1 MAKFIDPF
9 EFNKRMQEEQ
19 KHYFTMGARGG
30 GRTAA
35 LEERMIKVEGYKAF
49 RGCMRVTVCLPSGKA
64 HAFVSGD
71 WLYKPHTDCWYCGG
85 GSYPSEICQPWGIE

>member
-1 MAKFIDPF
+1 MEKFIDPF

-19 KHYFTMGARGG
+19 KYHFTMGGRGG

-49 RGCMRVTVCLPSGKA
+49 RGCMRVTVCLPNGKA

-71 WLYKPHTDCWYCGG
+71 WLYKPKTDCWYCNG